1 MVIWKHDYDI
11 GIPAIDEQHKKLFD
25 IANAIDKLL
34 NNELMTDKYDHI
46 VAIIEEL
53 QDYTSEHFAAEEAY
67 MLANKYPKFLSHK
80 VLHNEFIEKMGSI
93 DLAKIDNEQNA
104 YLKEILKFVIEW
116 LVDHILKEDKL
127 ISSAPRQHP

>member
-1 MVIWKHDYDI
+1 MVIWKHDYDL
-11 GIPAIDEQHKKLFD
+11 GIPAIDEQHQKLFE

-34 NNELMTDKYDHI
+34 NNELVTDKYDHI

-53 QDYTSEHFAAEEAY
+53 RDYTTEHFATEEAY

-80 VLHNEFIEKMGSI
+80 VLHNEFIEKMSAI

-104 YLKEILKFVIEW
+104 YLKEILNFVIEW
-116 LVDHILKEDKL
+116 LVDHILKVDKL
-127 ISSAPRQHP
+127 IAPTAR